1 MNIILIIVNPKKGE
15 NIMQEEF
22 VKEVTLSEKTQEEL
36 NIELIKSIMKT
47 KMDLEN
53 SSTNY
58 EYAEDELID
67 YYLYQIKANQ
77 AKLNYLLRKAK
88 KSGIILDR
96 IKELELRKM
105 KYIEDTDVV

>member
-1 MNIILIIVNPKKGE
+1 
-15 NIMQEEF
+15 MQEEF

-58 EYAEDELID
+58 E
-67 YYLYQIKANQ
+67 
-77 AKLNYLLRKAK
+77 
-88 KSGIILDR
+88 S
-96 IKELELRKM
+96 
-105 KYIEDTDVV
+105 